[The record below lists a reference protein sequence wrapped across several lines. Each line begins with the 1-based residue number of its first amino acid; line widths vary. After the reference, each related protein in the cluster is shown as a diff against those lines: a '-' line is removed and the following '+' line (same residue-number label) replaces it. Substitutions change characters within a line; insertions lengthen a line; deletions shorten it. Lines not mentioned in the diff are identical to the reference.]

1 MKRFIFAAI
10 SLTNVAMAEFDAPI
24 EARWDGP
31 RMGLSFPDQSII
43 QDKKDGKWNGY
54 ATPRNNK
61 RIPIA
66 ESANSVNWK
75 FLNKD
80 ALPGLPSWIATTAGA
95 SRHRT
100 SLATIGA
107 GGCRCIGVA
116 TVATWECPFKGI
128 GRLLICD
135 QAGGGAIDANAFNY
149 GNQRWVMWKVDG
161 NALPARGEEEQR
173 LQTGPIKIEKVMW
186 DGITLQGSPKTT
198 LSHNGASGDGL
209 VERSAMYKVYPDQY
223 IGIRN
228 NITHCYSSDRYDI
241 QYAFSRTPD
250 GSYTRVG
257 ISAQSGGNPPIYD
270 PGRMDIV
277 KGEYGPSIGGPPRAT
292 EGLQEQYLH
301 GASSASLK
309 SHSTQNNNVADAD
322 IPLTM
327 STVTGTALQSAHPPP
342 IPLPFNANQPET
354 IRLYPL
360 SNYTFGVKETQPEE
374 DPSVI
379 ARLKR
384 LEEHYG
390 AHGMRRTCEG
400 ILVCH
405 EHNHPHILM
414 LQIANAFFKLPGD
427 YLRPEDE
434 EIEGFKA
441 RLDERL
447 APVGRLGEGEEAGD
461 WQVGDCLAQWW
472 RPNFETF
479 MYPFI
484 PGHVTRP
491 KECKK
496 LYFIQ
501 LPKSK
506 VLSVPK
512 NMKLLAVPLFELYDN
527 TARYGP
533 QLSAIPHLLSRYN
546 FEFVNENGEV
556 VAATPGSGPEG
567 YKPKT
572 KVLAGGDED
581 MNDVKDD
588 NGTS

>member
-1 MKRFIFAAI
+1 MQLPTIKRFVFVLGIG
-10 SLTNVAMAEFDAPI
+10 LVACLPSGDILDEFP
-24 EARWDGP
+24 
-31 RMGLSFPDQSII
+31 
-43 QDKKDGKWNGY
+43 KGY
-54 ATPRNNK
+54 ATSSNNK

-66 ESANSVNWK
+66 ESEDSVNWK

-80 ALPGLPSWIATTAGA
+80 ALPDLPSWIDNNDRGLWAPDVF
-95 SRHRT
+95 RDD
-100 SLATIGA
+100 
-107 GGCRCIGVA
+107 
-116 TVATWECPFKGI
+116 KGHYI
-128 GRLLICD
+128 MYC
-135 QAGGGAIDANAFNY
+135 AIDANAFDD
-149 GNQRWVMWKVDG
+149 GNQRWIMWKVDG
-161 NALPARGEEEQR
+161 NALGGATTC
-173 LQTGPIKIEKVMW
+173 TGGKKSSDYKPTPIKIQKVAR
-186 DGITLQGSPKTT
+186 DGITLQGSPKTI
-198 LSHNGASGDGL
+198 LNHNGASDDGL
-209 VERSAMYKVYPDQY
+209 VEGPAMYKIHADQY
-223 IGIRN
+223 VLFFRAG
-228 NITHCYSSDRYDI
+228 
-241 QYAFSRTPD
+241 
-250 GSYTRVG
+250 VL
-257 ISAQSGGNPPIYD
+257 AQSGGSLSIYG
-270 PGRMDIV
+270 PGHMDID
-277 KGEYGPSIGGPPRAT
+277 KGEYVAFHGRTAPGKP
-292 EGLQEQYLH
+292 EGLEEVHVHWPYQLR
-301 GASSASLK
+301 
-309 SHSTQNNNVADAD
+309 TTVADTD
-322 IPLTM
+322 TPLTM
-327 STVTGTALQSAHPPP
+327 STVTGIALQSSHPPT

-434 EIEGFKA
+434 EVEGFKA

-461 WQVGDCLAQWW
+461 WQIGDCLAQWW

-581 MNDVKDD
+581 MNDVKDE